1 MADLVNV
8 DYNTSIPNNVNLADD
23 RRVLKALE
31 KWHPGYLNWWNN
43 MGPDGFQESL
53 VYLRT
58 AVSVDPKGWAKFG
71 YVKMPEYR
79 WGVLLAPQE
88 EGRTIPCGE
97 HAGQPAWQE
106 VPGEYRA
113 LLRRLIVIQG
123 DTEPAS
129 VEQQRHLG
137 KTAPS
142 LYDMRN
148 LFQVN
153 VEEGRHLWA
162 MVYLLQKY
170 FGADGREEADQLLYR
185 QSGNEDH
192 PRMLGAFNEAT
203 PDWLSFFMFTYFTD
217 RDGKMQLEALA
228 QSGFDPLSRTCRFML
243 TEEAHHMFVGETGVG
258 RTIQRTCEVMKES
271 GITDPYDVN
280 RIRALGVIDLPTIQ
294 KKANMHYSLSLDL
307 FGSEISTN
315 AANAFHAGIKGRY
328 KETKLED
335 DHKLDNDTYPVLR
348 LIDGKVVVSNEPAL
362 SAINMRLRDDYVK
375 DAAGGVNR
383 WNNILK
389 KEGIDFEITLPHV
402 AFHRHQGEFSA
413 IHADPEGNLISADE
427 WAKRRDDWLP
437 SNADGDFIDSLM
449 KPQWEPGK
457 YAGWIS
463 PPKVGI
469 DNKPGDFEYVKIAG
483 AALNS

>member
-1 MADLVNV
+1 MMDTINV
-8 DYNTSIPNNVNLADD
+8 DYREKIPNNVNLTED

-31 KWHPGYLNWWNN
+31 GWHPGYIDWWND

-58 AVSVDPKGWAKFG
+58 AVSVDPKGWAKFD

-79 WGVLLAPQE
+79 WGILLAPAE
-88 EGRTIPCGE
+88 ENRKIPFGAHLGE
-97 HAGQPAWQE
+97 PVWQE

-113 LLRRLIVIQG
+113 MLRRLVVIQG

-170 FGADGREEADQLLYR
+170 FGRDGREEADELLR
-185 QSGNEDH
+185 RRSGSTDA

-203 PDWLSFFMFTYFTD
+203 PDWLSFFMFTFFTD
-217 RDGKMQLEALA
+217 RDGKMQLESLA

-243 TEEAHHMFVGETGVG
+243 TEEAHHMFVGETGIG
-258 RTIQRTCEVMKES
+258 RVVQRTCEAMRAA
-271 GITDPYDVN
+271 GIEDPADIDKV
-280 RIRALGVIDLPTIQ
+280 RALGVIDLPTIQ
-294 KKANMHYSLSLDL
+294 KKLNLHYSLSLDL
-307 FGSEISTN
+307 FGSEVSTN
-315 AANAFHAGIKGRY
+315 AANSFNAGLKGRFR
-328 KETKLED
+328 ETHIDD
-335 DHKLDNDTYPVLR
+335 DHRLENATYPVLKLVNGAITR
-348 LIDGKVVVSNEPAL
+348 VDEPAL
-362 SAINMRLRDDYVK
+362 TALNMRLRDDYTRDCAK
-375 DAAGGVNR
+375 GIERFNKIIEKTGVAFR
-383 WNNILK
+383 LA
-389 KEGIDFEITLPHV
+389 LPHV
-402 AFHRHQGEFSA
+402 AFHRQIGEFRNVEATPTGELIDSA
-413 IHADPEGNLISADE
+413 A
-427 WAKRRDDWLP
+427 WAMQRDVFLP
-437 SNADGDFIDSLM
+437 SAADGEFIASLM
-449 KPQWEPGK
+449 ASVSEPGQF
-457 YAGWIS
+457 AGWIA

-469 DNKPGDFEYVKIAG
+469 DNKPGDFEYVKIA
-483 AALNS
+483 A